1 MFPQF
6 LSRGYICRRKQRRLK
21 LDDYKEKRSRE
32 SPRIPTRWK
41 CAVIFGIIGNEYIGR
56 RLIYL
61 LRVYIKY
68 CFVTAERARLSN
80 QGGVNDRDQFVFCR
94 KTLSRGDRVGIF
106 VPAALHSLRST
117 CACAAAATNA
127 QTAMLHLILKTFARN
142 GIWIL
147 RQEKKL
153 FILKYFTHKNII

>member
-21 LDDYKEKRSRE
+21 RARWLQRETIPRASLDSHPMKMRDYFRYHR
-32 SPRIPTRWK
+32 
-41 CAVIFGIIGNEYIGR
+41 NEYIGR

-61 LRVYIKY
+61 LRVCIKY

-106 VPAALHSLRST
+106 VPAALRSLRST
-117 CACAAAATNA
+117 YACAAAATNA
-127 QTAMLHLILKTFARN
+127 QTAMLHLILKTFAQN
-142 GIWIL
+142 SIWIL
-147 RQEKKL
+147 RQEKNYL
-153 FILKYFTHKNII
+153 S

>member
-1 MFPQF
+1 MTSNIPAILITRLYLPQKT
-6 LSRGYICRRKQRRLK
+6 RVWNE
-21 LDDYKEKRSRE
+21 LDDYKEKRE
-32 SPRIPTRWK
+32 PPRISTRWK
-41 CAVIFGIIGNEYIGR
+41 CAVISIRYHRNEYIGR

-68 CFVTAERARLSN
+68 CFVTAERVRLSN

-106 VPAALHSLRST
+106 VPAALCSLRST

-127 QTAMLHLILKTFARN
+127 QNRHIAPRILKAFARN
-142 GIWIL
+142 SIWIL
-147 RQEKKL
+147 REEKNYL
-153 FILKYFTHKNII
+153 S

>member
-6 LSRGYICRRKQRRLK
+6 LSRGYICRRKHVF
-21 LDDYKEKRSRE
+21 ETSSMITKRNESLPGSRPDENDTE
-32 SPRIPTRWK
+32 SK
-41 CAVIFGIIGNEYIGR
+41 IISIRYHRNEYIGR

-68 CFVTAERARLSN
+68 CFVTAERVRLSN

-106 VPAALHSLRST
+106 VPAALCSLRST

-127 QTAMLHLILKTFARN
+127 QNRHVAPRILKAFARN
-142 GIWIL
+142 
-147 RQEKKL
+147 
-153 FILKYFTHKNII
+153 NI

>member
-6 LSRGYICRRKQRRLK
+6 LSRGYICRRKHVF
-21 LDDYKEKRSRE
+21 ETSSMITKRNESLPGSRPDE
-32 SPRIPTRWK
+32 N
-41 CAVIFGIIGNEYIGR
+41 AQLFQFDIIAIEYIGR

-68 CFVTAERARLSN
+68 CFVTAERVRLSN

-106 VPAALHSLRST
+106 VPAALCSLRST
-117 CACAAAATNA
+117 LCMCSSCNKRTKPPCCTSYTESVCSK
-127 QTAMLHLILKTFARN
+127 QHLNFTR
-142 GIWIL
+142 
-147 RQEKKL
+147 RKKL
-153 FILKYFTHKNII
+153 FILK